1 VADKYFDRNI
11 SVSHTTLTNR
21 QKRTRAMKGLNE
33 IWNPR
38 VLFDNGC
45 DSTFWM
51 FEDIAFPLAVLKWK
65 SNVVLYSDYNAIQG
79 SGTIRYTYDG
89 IQDDVKRTY
98 QEEIVLPDTI
108 ASNTLYYVFVNVGC
122 GKIGNHYILA
132 E

>member
-65 SNVVLYSDYNAIQG
+65 IIVVLYSDYNAIQG
-79 SGTIRYTYDG
+79 SGTTCYTYDG
-89 IQDDVKRTY
+89 IQDDVKRTLSKY
-98 QEEIVLPDTI
+98 
-108 ASNTLYYVFVNVGC
+108 G
-122 GKIGNHYILA
+122 
-132 E
+132 